1 MPDRVSE
8 IPALAKLFLVMVW
21 KPLPIAYPT
30 MHSRVSV
37 CHLKTYPIL
46 PD

>member
-1 MPDRVSE
+1 MPDHVSE

-21 KPLPIAYPT
+21 KPLPIAYPS
-30 MHSRVSV
+30 MQLASLGVPS
-37 CHLKTYPIL
+37 YPIL